1 MRLLRRTEQLV
12 DAAAGDAAAFEPEH
26 DFEAPV
32 AAHQQVAAQVGD
44 ARCRAFEN
52 RRQLVQQLLAA
63 RLRLLLLGD
72 VERHDRRGSLTRRER
87 GRLDPRH
94 QPALA
99 ELGVAHRVAHLR
111 ALRVSQCV
119 LQPFVFGQRLGRHD
133 VAADRLQ
140 HRRPARR
147 IAPAGRRALALSDPA
162 RRLLK
167 RRQADA
173 GGVHQRADLHL
184 REVALFFD
192 AAVFDDRHEAA
203 LATRR
208 FVAAN
213 NRSQSTQAGIGLRQP
228 ALRDHRSAAR
238 LQLCRRRA
246 VAPEQQLLQR
256 GRRVRQQRRHRTGH
270 RFERR
275 VGPHQQAG
283 LVVQHH
289 AERAQVE
296 PVVELAH

>member
-1 MRLLRRTEQLV
+1 M
-12 DAAAGDAAAFEPEH
+12 
-26 DFEAPV
+26 
-32 AAHQQVAAQVGD
+32 
-44 ARCRAFEN
+44 
-52 RRQLVQQLLAA
+52 
-63 RLRLLLLGD
+63 
-72 VERHDRRGSLTRRER
+72 
-87 GRLDPRH
+87 
-94 QPALA
+94 
-99 ELGVAHRVAHLR
+99 AHRVAHLR